1 MAKQGGLGDALY
13 VGGYNLSGD
22 IQSLGAVAGGPAPID
37 VTSINRSAMERI
49 GGLRDGRMEYVAFF
63 NPTANA
69 AHDVLSTLP
78 IADVVLTYCRSTIL
92 GAPSAAMIAKQSNYD
107 PTRGADGSFTIAVS
121 ALANGY
127 GLEWGNQLTA
137 GTKTDTGAA
146 NGTGVDLAASTS
158 FGLQAYLHV
167 LAFTGTDATVKL
179 QDSADNASWADITGA
194 AFTAITTGPQ
204 AQRIQTA
211 RNATVRRYVRAVTV
225 TTGGF
230 SNLQFQVMAVKN
242 DVSVVF

>member
-1 MAKQGGLGDALY
+1 MGIQGGLGDALY
-13 VGGYNLSGD
+13 AQGYDVSGD
-22 IQSLGAVAGGPAPID
+22 IQSLGVIGGGPAPLD
-37 VTSINRSAMERI
+37 VTPINKLAMKRI
-49 GGLRDGRMEYVAFF
+49 GGLRDGRMEFVSFF
-63 NPTANA
+63 NPASGQSHQRFSALPTT
-69 AHDVLSTLP
+69 DV
-78 IADVVLTYCRSTIL
+78 ILTYCRSTIL
-92 GAPSAAMIAKQSNYD
+92 GAPAAALNAKQTNYD
-107 PTRGADGSFTIAVS
+107 PTRGADGSFTMSIK

-146 NGTGVDLAASTS
+146 NGTGVDLTASTS

-167 LAFTGTDATVKL
+167 FAFTGTDVTVKL
-179 QDSADNASWADITGA
+179 QDSADNASWADIAGA

-211 RNATVRRYVRAVTV
+211 RNATIRRYVRAITV

-230 SNLQFQVMAVKN
+230 TNLQFQVMAVKN

>member
-22 IQSLGAVAGGPAPID
+22 IQSLGVIGGGPVPID

-49 GGLRDGRMEYVAFF
+49 GGLRDGRMEYTAFF
-63 NPTANA
+63 NPSIGA
-69 AHDVLSTLP
+69 AHDVLSALP
-78 IADVVLTYCRSTIL
+78 TTDVLLTYCRSTIL
-92 GAPSAAMIAKQSNYD
+92 GAPAAAMVAKQSNYD
-107 PTRGADGSFTIAVS
+107 PSRGADGSFTIAVS

-167 LAFTGTDATVKL
+167 IAFTGTDVTVKI
-179 QDSADNASWADITGA
+179 QDSADNASFADITGA

-211 RNATVRRYVRAVTV
+211 RNTSIRRYVRAITA

-230 SNLQFQVMAVKN
+230 TNLQFQVMAVKN